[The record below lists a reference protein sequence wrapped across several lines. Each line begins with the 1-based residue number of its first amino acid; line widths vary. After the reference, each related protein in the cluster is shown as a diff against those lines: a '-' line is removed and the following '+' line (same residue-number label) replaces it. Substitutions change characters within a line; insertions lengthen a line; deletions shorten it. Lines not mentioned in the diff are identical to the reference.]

1 MLSELAR
8 HHAAGVFLSI
18 TTLDTELRKV
28 MEPRTSPPA
37 ARLAAIR
44 ELAAAGI
51 PVGVNVAPI
60 IPGLTDH
67 EMPAILKAAA
77 EAGATSAGYTVVR
90 LPYAVAPLFEK
101 WLETHFPDRKEKVL
115 NRLRAMRGGKL
126 YDAQWGKRFSGEGI
140 FAEQIAQM
148 FEVARRK
155 AGIQKRQ
162 AANFPR
168 RHFVVQA
175 ARNFRYSPDVQTLVE
190 DFLQYLR
197 HERGQSDNTAK
208 TYAALLG
215 KFTAW
220 AAKQNL
226 TDWKSVELKHLM
238 AFLQHERARPLAD
251 EPEESTKRLSG
262 ESVYLE
268 IAALRAFYKFA
279 ENEKFLPANIAE
291 NLSLPRRWKRLPKAL
306 SNDEIAKLLAPETPE
321 TPENL
326 CDQAILELAYAS
338 GLRLSELKNLRL
350 EQLHLDAGFINVI
363 GKGNKERVVPV
374 GKKAVESLNRYIE
387 IGRPKLVTAKSPANV
402 FLTKRGTPFA
412 AVTLWLHIKNR
423 VRRAGVERNITPHML
438 RHSFATHLLE
448 HGADLRVIQELL
460 GHANISTTE
469 IYTHVTGNRLRE
481 IHRKFHPRA

>member
-1 MLSELAR
+1 M
-8 HHAAGVFLSI
+8 
-18 TTLDTELRKV
+18 
-28 MEPRTSPPA
+28 
-37 ARLAAIR
+37 
-44 ELAAAGI
+44 
-51 PVGVNVAPI
+51 
-60 IPGLTDH
+60 
-67 EMPAILKAAA
+67 
-77 EAGATSAGYTVVR
+77 
-90 LPYAVAPLFEK
+90 
-101 WLETHFPDRKEKVL
+101 
-115 NRLRAMRGGKL
+115 
-126 YDAQWGKRFSGEGI
+126 
-140 FAEQIAQM
+140 
-148 FEVARRK
+148 
-155 AGIQKRQ
+155 
-162 AANFPR
+162 
-168 RHFVVQA
+168 
-175 ARNFRYSPDVQTLVE
+175 QTLVE

-220 AAKQNL
+220 AETQKL
-226 TDWKSVELKHLM
+226 TDWKSVEGKHLM
-238 AFLQHERARPLAD
+238 AFLQHERMRNLLPKGRASARAAGSASQDGSNPSPRPSPLGGEREKAG
-251 EPEESTKRLSG
+251 RLSG

-279 ENEKFLPANIAE
+279 ENEKFLPSNPAE

-306 SNDEIAKLLAPETPE
+306 SHDEITRLLKPEE
-321 TPENL
+321 VASPENL

-374 GKKAVESLNRYIE
+374 GKTAVAALNHFIE
-387 IGRPKLVTAKSPANV
+387 VGRPKFVTPKSPANV

-412 AVTLWLHIKNR
+412 AVTLWLRIKNR
-423 VRRAGVERNITPHML
+423 VRRAGIGRNITPHML

-460 GHANISTTE
+460 GHASIGTTE

>member
-1 MLSELAR
+1 
-8 HHAAGVFLSI
+8 
-18 TTLDTELRKV
+18 
-28 MEPRTSPPA
+28 
-37 ARLAAIR
+37 
-44 ELAAAGI
+44 
-51 PVGVNVAPI
+51 
-60 IPGLTDH
+60 
-67 EMPAILKAAA
+67 
-77 EAGATSAGYTVVR
+77 
-90 LPYAVAPLFEK
+90 
-101 WLETHFPDRKEKVL
+101 
-115 NRLRAMRGGKL
+115 
-126 YDAQWGKRFSGEGI
+126 
-140 FAEQIAQM
+140 
-148 FEVARRK
+148 
-155 AGIQKRQ
+155 
-162 AANFPR
+162 
-168 RHFVVQA
+168 
-175 ARNFRYSPDVQTLVE
+175 VQTLVE

-197 HERGQSDNTAK
+197 HERGQSDNTAR

-215 KFTAW
+215 KFTDW
-220 AAKQNL
+220 AAQHNL
-226 TDWKSVELKHLM
+226 TDWQAVELKHLM
-238 AFLQHERARPLAD
+238 AFLQHERARNLLPVGRASSRAATNSEQRHD
-251 EPEESTKRLSG
+251 GSRGRSPHRDSSRRLSG

-279 ENEKFLPANIAE
+279 ENEKLLPANLAE

-306 SNDEIAKLLAPETPE
+306 SNDEIKKLLEPENPETPE
-321 TPENL
+321 SL

-374 GKKAVESLNRYIE
+374 GRTAVAALNRYIE
-387 IGRPKLVTAKSPANV
+387 VGRPKLVTPKSSANV

-423 VRRAGVERNITPHML
+423 VRRAGVERNMTPHML

-469 IYTHVTGNRLRE
+469 VYTHVTGNRLRE